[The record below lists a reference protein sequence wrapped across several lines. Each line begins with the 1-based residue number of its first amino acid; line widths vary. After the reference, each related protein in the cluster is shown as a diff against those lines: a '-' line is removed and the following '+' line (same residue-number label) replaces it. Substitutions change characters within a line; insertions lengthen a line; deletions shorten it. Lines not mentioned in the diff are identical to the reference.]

1 MRRLEEERG
10 EGRGTGQKAGKV
22 GEEGGGEPENKNEVC
37 DSMRKSDN
45 KTISWGRSAE
55 AEMLIDWELHK
66 ANCVSPLRTL
76 EILLSQICQGW
87 FHPGSGGAD
96 GLSQRYWA
104 TRGR

>member
-1 MRRLEEERG
+1 MRRLGKERG
-10 EGRGTGQKAGKV
+10 REKGRKQGRCR
-22 GEEGGGEPENKNEVC
+22 GGAPENKNEVY
-37 DSMRKSDN
+37 DSVRKTDN
-45 KTISWGRSAE
+45 KTLSWGRSAE
-55 AEMLIDWELHK
+55 AEMLTDRELHK
-66 ANCVSPLRTL
+66 ANCVPPLRTL

>member
-1 MRRLEEERG
+1 MQR
-10 EGRGTGQKAGKV
+10 
-22 GEEGGGEPENKNEVC
+22 GGGAENKNEVY
-37 DSMRKSDN
+37 DSVRKTDN
-45 KTISWGRSAE
+45 KTLSWGRSAE
-55 AEMLIDWELHK
+55 AEMLIDRELHK

-87 FHPGSGGAD
+87 FHPRSGGAD